1 MKLDCTFDPPVHNF
15 KHLISTEQILKL
27 TLFWNHTKS
36 AVQLFQTAP
45 LSNKVLSLFNIKVT
59 IIKKT
64 KTTSYAVMK

>member
-15 KHLISTEQILKL
+15 KHLISPEQILKL

-59 IIKKT
+59 IIKT